1 MRVPP
6 YTTRT
11 GLQIGIRY
19 EPPRSYV
26 HEDMVPLQSVL
37 LDKPA
42 ATWHQKMV
50 DYIKAMRK

>member
-37 LDKPA
+37 LKKVP
-42 ATWHQKMV
+42 TWHQKMV
-50 DYIKAMRK
+50 DYVKAMRK